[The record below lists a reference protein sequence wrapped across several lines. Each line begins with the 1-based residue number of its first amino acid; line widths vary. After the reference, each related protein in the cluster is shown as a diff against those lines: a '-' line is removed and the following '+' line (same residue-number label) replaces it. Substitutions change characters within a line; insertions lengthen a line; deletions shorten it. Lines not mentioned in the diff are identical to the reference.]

1 MDINQIWICVI
12 LTAFMISI
20 IYLAGNIISCMHFIS
35 RNNKISKLR
44 KKELS
49 FKLTLCSFVY
59 DFIVMFFIL
68 FFKRDMQPVYT
79 ILDFFK
85 SSFVFVA
92 PVCFMAILACYVL
105 YYAESISGRVRVVR
119 KSEYKLR
126 KEVLG
131 VFEVLLVTSFLG
143 TLLIK

>member
-1 MDINQIWICVI
+1 MVQ
-12 LTAFMISI
+12 A
-20 IYLAGNIISCMHFIS
+20 YIISCVHFLRS
-35 RNNKISKLR
+35 NNQISKTK

-49 FKLTLCSFVY
+49 FKLILCSFVY

-92 PVCFMAILACYVL
+92 PVCFMAILSCYVL
-105 YYAESISGRVRVVR
+105 SYAESISGRVKVIR
-119 KSEYKLR
+119 KSEYKFR
-126 KEVLG
+126 WEVLS
-131 VFEVLLVTSFLG
+131 VLEVLLVTSFIG
-143 TLLIK
+143 ALLIK